1 MQELMKTQDA
11 PESKMGTVF
20 CTIGTRR
27 YAMLNTKKVEVK
39 ASVETK
45 EVPRLGA
52 IIKGRKATGLEIQIT
67 MTVYKCSPM
76 FDQVIKQF
84 KETGAMP
91 TFDLQVSSWDD
102 TTSIGRDSKIYNNC
116 IIDGDVLLSLVDAE
130 GDFIEQEISAYADD
144 FSIAEGYTEP
154 SYM

>member
-11 PESKMGTVF
+11 PGSKMGTVF

-27 YAMLNTKKVEVK
+27 YAMLNAKKVEVT

-52 IIKGRKATGLEIQIT
+52 IIKGRKATGLEVKIV
-67 MTVYKCSPM
+67 MTVYKCSGM

-91 TFDLQVSSWDD
+91 TFDVQVTSWDE
-102 TTSIGRDSKIYNNC
+102 TTSIGRDSKIYPNC
-116 IIDGDVLLSLVDAE
+116 IIDGDVLLSMVDAE
-130 GDFIEQEISAYADD
+130 GDFIEQEITAYADD
-144 FSIAEGYTEP
+144 FNISENYTDP
-154 SYM
+154 TYM